1 MAKIETIIKDIDK
14 LDYSELEALLQVVLY
29 KINLKKRV
37 ENILD
42 EVTGI
47 GKGIWDIDPQSYI
60 TNLREDR

>member
-1 MAKIETIIKDIDK
+1 MAKIETIIKDIDE

>member
-1 MAKIETIIKDIDK
+1 MAKIETIIKDIDQ

-42 EVTGI
+42 EAAGI

>member
-1 MAKIETIIKDIDK
+1 MAKIETIIKDIDQ

>member
-1 MAKIETIIKDIDK
+1 MAKIETIIKDIDQ
-14 LDYSELEALLQVVLY
+14 LDYSELDALLQVVLY